1 MSRNGP
7 LGTLSPA
14 TRAREKATS
23 KDALPSDGKDKEVST
38 PNGWKT
44 RRPRVSSSSE
54 LYRRARGPIYRGKQ
68 GRSRPP
74 VQGPHLRSSFL
85 LAPCSGLRARPCL
98 YSPLQDDV
106 ARVPSVCA
114 RRVRVKLVNQMR
126 ARSSLSE
133 PETAPIWFFSH
144 VSEPDGNYRKL
155 PEPDRARKQIGFWA
169 VF

>member
-1 MSRNGP
+1 MSRTDL

-23 KDALPSDGKDKEVST
+23 KTLCLAMGKIKRST
-38 PNGWKT
+38 PNRWKT

-74 VQGPHLRSSFL
+74 VQGPPLRSSFL